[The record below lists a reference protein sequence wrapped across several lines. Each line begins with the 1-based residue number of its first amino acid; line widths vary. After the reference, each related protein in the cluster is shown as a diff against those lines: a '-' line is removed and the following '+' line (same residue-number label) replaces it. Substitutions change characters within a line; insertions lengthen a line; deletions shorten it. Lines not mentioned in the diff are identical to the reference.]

1 MPVFDIDPASSV
13 PVYEQIV
20 DRLRYAIAAGRYA
33 PGEQLPS
40 VRQLAVDL
48 LVNPNTVA
56 KAYREL
62 EREGLT
68 FSRRGLG
75 VFVSRSAPA
84 ACRRYRRQAI
94 ARKIAAALDEAVR
107 SGLDPE
113 EIRALAEELL
123 DNALGEAAAK
133 ALE

>member
-1 MPVFDIDPASSV
+1 MPVFDIDTASSV

-84 ACRRYRRQAI
+84 AACSPLFRMRSF
-94 ARKIAAALDEAVR
+94 AAA
-107 SGLDPE
+107 
-113 EIRALAEELL
+113 RACTTAW
-123 DNALGEAAAK
+123 AA
-133 ALE
+133 